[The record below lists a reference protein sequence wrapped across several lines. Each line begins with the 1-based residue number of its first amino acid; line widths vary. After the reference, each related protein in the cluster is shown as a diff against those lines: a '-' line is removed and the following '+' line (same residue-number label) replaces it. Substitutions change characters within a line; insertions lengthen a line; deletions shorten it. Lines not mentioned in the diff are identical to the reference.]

1 MGRAFGF
8 ISAIIVV
15 GIGLYIYMQQ
25 AQTVTPIGNTPQTTI
40 DVTGVQNDLL
50 AIANA
55 ERRYWAGNSRY
66 ASLDELGKNGDIEV
80 PTRAHYSYAAEV
92 SETEFRIIATYSGP
106 DPGAPKRITVDQTMA
121 LRSEY

>member
-15 GIGLYIYMQQ
+15 GVGLYIYLQQ
-25 AQTVTPIGNTPQTTI
+25 AQTVTPVGTTPQTTI

-50 AIANA
+50 AIAQA
-55 ERRYWAGNSRY
+55 ERRYWATNSHY
-66 ASLDELGKNGDIEV
+66 ASLQELGANGDIEV
-80 PTRAHYSYAAEV
+80 PTRANYSYTAEA

-106 DPGAPKRITVDQTMA
+106 DPAAPKRITVDQTMA
-121 LRSEY
+121 LRSE